1 MPLEDQPQAYK
12 GTDPYIFVS
21 YAHHDAEAVFP
32 IINRFQQAG
41 VNVWFDEGI
50 NPGARWREELAAA
63 IENCAGFVFFLS
75 QGSANSSVCWTE
87 LNFALDEHIPFLTL
101 QLEKFPLPTAMR
113 FAIADRQS
121 IFLYGAIEAEQKA
134 LSWLKDLV
142 PADGRSGRVV
152 QTTVKTPQELAEKH
166 YFVGREFE
174 LNWLASRFKRWR
186 KSLASDVLVIDGEPG
201 VGKSALVEA
210 FLSRGLGNLLV
221 LRASSFSGGSE
232 PYNAWQGVIDELAA
246 ALMASETM
254 ALSIPR
260 NSESLACLFPAF
272 SGISPKFLPMQ
283 ESTQTDDPAELK
295 RMAFVKLRDLLD
307 RLSENTPIV
316 VWFDNFES
324 ADVESRQLLE
334 ALSSGPAPP
343 PVMWIV
349 NQSTDAPTV
358 STTQEQLTVS
368 VLNEI
373 DALAVARSLARDKD
387 VKNEALLLDIVGC
400 AAGLP
405 FLIELGLRALDE
417 AQFFDAAD
425 PYAGVIGA
433 LAPKSKNVLNVIA
446 LANQATEI
454 RFLEQMMREDIG
466 DAIEALVKNR
476 LIKWT
481 KGKDAVQIYHVSARN
496 HLVSAMSFEDKRAI
510 HLLIAGGLEQRD
522 TKDFFALHWHFEQAG
537 EPKPA
542 LKYLLLAADRAD
554 NQLAFKWAIELY
566 RKALKQGDDQSFK
579 LHPKLARSL
588 ANDGKTAEAAERLL
602 VASALAVDVGKQS
615 KHLEL
620 AAYYFLLSGRF
631 AEGIQVYRPRLRNYG
646 VNFPGTQNR
655 ALKWVFRCVAFLNKR
670 GLNYD
675 ECSES
680 EADPKV
686 LSILDTCDQL
696 ARGFLVVDTARGVY
710 FAMVTLLH
718 ALRCGEPRRLLRA
731 IDLADSTGLL
741 THANASIFSNATR
754 LIDTER
760 VLAKDRGDFHFLA
773 RSFANAAQK
782 SLLQGLWEDAKK
794 NCDVSLRAN
803 RQAGQPLRWE
813 ANVSTMT
820 QLRALEELGELEQ
833 MHHTALDLAEAAA
846 ANGDF
851 YGVATGRLNAG
862 FGYLAKNEPEMAR
875 SIANQVNSMWSGID
889 FHMQHFYIKRL
900 EIFCDLYE
908 YDLESASHK
917 FLEFAPRIESSG
929 FLSVPM
935 VCIDFA
941 LLAARVELAQAR
953 AQNRQADC
961 TNQLHALNKQ
971 KRRDTR
977 SHVSLIKAG
986 ISAVSGDRDSAAEQL
1001 RLAVAGFSELNMAM
1015 YKCYANARL
1024 VELSVRDTS
1033 MPPRQM
1039 GNALAKALAPMLEQ
1053 KIARPDFWL
1062 DLQLPGFSTDH
1073 AEQRSVLPA
1082 DLAPSP

>member
-1 MPLEDQPQAYK
+1 MPLKDQPTAYK
-12 GTDPYIFVS
+12 GSDPYIFVS
-21 YAHHDAEAVFP
+21 YAHHDAEAVLP

-63 IENCAGFVFFLS
+63 IEKCAGFLFFLS

-121 IFLYGAIEAEQKA
+121 IFLHGAIDAEQKA
-134 LSWLKDLV
+134 LSWLKDLL
-142 PADGRSGRVV
+142 PANVLSDNVV
-152 QTTVKTPQELAEKH
+152 QTGVITAQEAAEKRH
-166 YFVGREFE
+166 FVGREFE
-174 LNWLASRFKRWR
+174 LDWLALRFKRWR
-186 KSLASDVLVIDGEPG
+186 KNLTSAVLLIDGEPG
-201 VGKSALVEA
+201 VGKSALVGA
-210 FLSRGLGNLLV
+210 FLSRGHGDLLV
-221 LRASSFSGGSE
+221 LRTSSFSGGFE
-232 PYNAWQGVIDELAA
+232 PYDVWQGVINDLAS
-246 ALMASETM
+246 ALMTNETM

-272 SGISPKFLPMQ
+272 AEVSPKFLPIQ
-283 ESTQTDDPAELK
+283 ESIETNDPAEIK
-295 RMAFVKLRDLLD
+295 RRAFVKLRDLLD
-307 RLSENTPIV
+307 RLSEHTPIV

-334 ALSSGPAPP
+334 VLSSGPAPP

-349 NQSTDAPTV
+349 NQATDAPII

-368 VLNEI
+368 VLNEA

-387 VKNEALLLDIVGC
+387 IKNEALLLDIVGC

-405 FLIELGLRALDE
+405 FLIELGLQALDE
-417 AQFFDAAD
+417 AQSFDVAD
-425 PYAGVIGA
+425 PFSGVIGA
-433 LAPKSKNVLNVIA
+433 LAPKTKNVLTVIA

-454 RFLEQMMREDIG
+454 RFLEQIMREDIS
-466 DAIEALVKNR
+466 DAIEALAKSR
-476 LIKWT
+476 LIKWA
-481 KGKDAVQIYHVSARN
+481 KGKDAVQIYHGSVRN
-496 HLVSAMSFEDKRAI
+496 HLLSSMSFEDKRAI
-510 HLLIAGGLEQRD
+510 HLLTAAGLEQRD
-522 TKDFFALHWHFEQAG
+522 TKDVFALHWHFEQAG
-537 EPKPA
+537 ESKSA
-542 LKYLLLAADRAD
+542 LKYLLLAADQAD
-554 NQLAFKWAIELY
+554 KQFAFKRAIELY
-566 RKALKQGDDQSFK
+566 QKALEQGDDQSFK

-602 VASALAVDVGKQS
+602 VATALAADVGRQS

-631 AEGIQVYRPRLRNYG
+631 AEGIRVYKPRLRNYG

-655 ALKWVFRCVAFLNKR
+655 ALTWVFRCLAFLNKR

-680 EADPKV
+680 EADPKA
-686 LSILDTCDQL
+686 LRTIDTCDQL
-696 ARGFLVVDTARGVY
+696 TRGLLVVDTARGVY
-710 FAMVTLLH
+710 FALVTLLH

-741 THANASIFSNATR
+741 TQSDASICSNASR

-760 VLAKDRGDFHFLA
+760 VLAKDRSDFSFLA

-782 SLLQGLWEDAKK
+782 SLIQGLWEDANK

-803 RQAGQPLRWE
+803 RQAGYPLRWE

-820 QLRALEELGELEQ
+820 QLRALEELGELKQ
-833 MHHTALDLAEAAA
+833 MHQTALDMAETAA

-862 FGYLAKNEPEMAR
+862 LGYLAKNQPEIAR
-875 SIANQVNSMWSGID
+875 SIAKQVDGMWSGID

-908 YDLESASHK
+908 YDLESASQK
-917 FLEFAPRIESSG
+917 LLEFAPRIESSG

-935 VCIDFA
+935 VCIDYA
-941 LLAARVELAQAR
+941 LLAVRVELAQAH

-961 TNQLHALNKQ
+961 ASQLHTLNKQ
-971 KRRDTR
+971 KRGDAR
-977 SHVSLIKAG
+977 SHACLIKAS
-986 ISAVSGDRDSAAEQL
+986 IDALRGDNDSAAEQL
-1001 RLAVAGFSELNMAM
+1001 RFAVAGFSELNMTM
-1015 YKCYANARL
+1015 YACYAHARL
-1024 VELSVRDTS
+1024 VELSGSDTS
-1033 MPPRQM
+1033 TPPRQM
-1039 GNALAKALAPMLEQ
+1039 GIALANALAPMLAQ

-1062 DLQLPGFSTDH
+1062 DLQLPGFSTGH
-1073 AEQRSVLPA
+1073 ADQCSLVPA